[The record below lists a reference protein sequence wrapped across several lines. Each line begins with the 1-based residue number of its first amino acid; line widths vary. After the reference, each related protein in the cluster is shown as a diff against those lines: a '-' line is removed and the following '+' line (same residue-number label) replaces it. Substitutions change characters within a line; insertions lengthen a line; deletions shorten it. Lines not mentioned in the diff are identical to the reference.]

1 MSDTRPDSSDHAATD
16 ITAGTARRLIEQN
29 ELRRLHAASLP
40 MGQQPALD
48 GIRAVSVAIVIL
60 YHAAFSWMHGGFFGV
75 EVFFVVSGYLITALL
90 VDERNGTGAVSL
102 RGFWLRRARR
112 LLPAL
117 FVMLA
122 AASLWTVLVATEHAA
137 QLRHDLL
144 PAIFYVSNWAQI
156 FGDVPYFSPA
166 VPVLRHLW
174 SLAVEEQWYLLW
186 PLLFIGLHALLRG
199 RARVMAVVLALL
211 AVGVMVWSAWLASS
225 PQALLSFA
233 GQRVDRFNF
242 LYLNTFTRSSGLLLG
257 AAAALVWRPWARRD
271 RRAVRAVGAVTSVAG
286 LGAMAAIVAI
296 AVTRGAGILSDA
308 SLYRRWLPLVTV
320 LSLVAV
326 AASVDPAARLMRAVF
341 GWRPLVLLGQRSYG
355 LYLWHWPIFVFMGV
369 RTHQWRVFPAL
380 LLTAAVSEA
389 CFRWVERPV
398 RSGAA
403 ARWWRSVS
411 SPEAVLRRNRIALA
425 AGAAAVTVA
434 LVVTVGLRDAETADV
449 AQGEVDAVFDAGA
462 LDAGALG
469 ATNSSVPTLAASSSS
484 TLPASTTSTST
495 TLPVLPRRTVVV
507 GDSTAHSL
515 ATNAPKGL
523 DTFLE
528 LTDGSISGCS
538 VQSDGRI
545 RSSREGFSWTFEG
558 CVGWDQRWVDAAQ
571 EGDAEVALVVIGAW
585 DVFDVEVDG
594 QVVAFGTAAADARF
608 LQGVQRGIDALRAV
622 GVHAALLE
630 VPCMRPQDVEGAGV
644 PALPERGDDTRVAH
658 LNDLLRK
665 AAAANRGAATFVAGP
680 AAWCNDPAIASSLAY
695 RWDGVHVYDEGAKL
709 EFEAITSPLLQI
721 PL

>member
-1 MSDTRPDSSDHAATD
+1 MSDTRPDTSDHAAAD
-16 ITAGTARRLIEQN
+16 ITAGTARRLIEQA
-29 ELRRLHAASLP
+29 ELRRLHASSRP

-60 YHAAFSWMHGGFFGV
+60 YHAGFTWMHGGFFGV

-90 VDERNGTGAVSL
+90 VDERNGSGAVSL

-122 AASLWTVLVATEHAA
+122 AVSLWTVLVATEQAA

-186 PLLFIGLHALLRG
+186 PLLFIGLRALLRG
-199 RARVMAVVLALL
+199 RARVMAVVLALV
-211 AVGVMVWSAWLASS
+211 AVGVIVWSAWLAGSS
-225 PQALLSFA
+225 EALMSFA

-257 AAAALVWRPWARRD
+257 AAAALVWRPWARRE
-271 RRAVRAVGAVTSVAG
+271 RRAPRAVGAATDVAG
-286 LGAMAAIVAI
+286 LGAMVAIVVI
-296 AVTRGAGILSDA
+296 AVTRGAGILADET
-308 SLYRRWLPLVTV
+308 LYQRWLPLVTV

-341 GWRPLVLLGQRSYG
+341 GWRPLVLIGQRSYG

-369 RTHQWRVFPAL
+369 RTHLWRVAPAL
-380 LLTAAVSEA
+380 VLTVVVSEA
-389 CFRWVERPV
+389 CFRWVERPL

-403 ARWWRSVS
+403 ARWWRSATDRD
-411 SPEAVLRRNRIALA
+411 AVLRRNRIGLA
-425 AGAAAVTVA
+425 AGGVAVAVA
-434 LVVTVGLRDAETADV
+434 LVVAVGLRDAETVDV

-462 LDAGALG
+462 LA
-469 ATNSSVPTLAASSSS
+469 ATTSVAPPAAAVSSS

-495 TLPVLPRRTVVV
+495 TLPTLPRRTVVV

-523 DTFLE
+523 DAFLE
-528 LTDGSISGCS
+528 LADGSISGCS

-545 RSSREGFSWTFEG
+545 RSSREGFSWSFES
-558 CVGWDQRWVDAAQ
+558 CADWDTRWATEATDS
-571 EGDAEVALVVIGAW
+571 GAEVALVVIGAW

-594 QVVAFGTAAADARF
+594 QLVQFGTPAGDERF

-665 AAAANRGAATFVAGP
+665 AAAANPGAATFVAGP
-680 AAWCNDPAIASSLAY
+680 TAWCDDPVIASSLAY
-695 RWDGVHVYDEGAKL
+695 RWDGVHVYDDGAKL
-709 EFEAITSPLLQI
+709 EFEAITSLLLQI